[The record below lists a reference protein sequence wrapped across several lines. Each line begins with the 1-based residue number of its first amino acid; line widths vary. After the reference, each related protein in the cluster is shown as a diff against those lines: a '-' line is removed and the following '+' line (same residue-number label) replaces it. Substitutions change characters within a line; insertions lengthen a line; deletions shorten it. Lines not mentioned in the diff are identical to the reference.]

1 MSHKRVISDHP
12 NDTATGH
19 LYEAKAELIALQKEA
34 GRTPQGRCYSIL
46 ITDLEK
52 LIHVEAGY
60 FPLRTTMADDGAKA
74 DDGEG

>member
-19 LYEAKAELIALQKEA
+19 LYAARAELIALQA
-34 GRTPQGRCYSIL
+34 GADRSPAGRCYSVL

-52 LIHVEAGY
+52 VIHVEAGY
-60 FPLRTTMADDGAKA
+60 FPRRTTKA